1 MSKTG
6 VISQKPDISLKWARN
21 ASFWA
26 IKAEKSQIP
35 NSNTLEEGT
44 KKEVLGSFSTL
55 VFAENFLRPPS

>member
-44 KKEVLGSFSTL
+44 KKEVLGSFQQKLMSK
-55 VFAENFLRPPS
+55 NFLRPPS